1 MNIALR
7 CYILGLGL
15 LLSWRGQAQEL
26 REVDGK
32 KFRAHTVEAG
42 QTLFALSRHYAVPVD
57 ALLAANPAA
66 ASGLSIG
73 QVVLVP
79 LAAVNKKE
87 LRTAP
92 AMQAGELV
100 HRVSKKE
107 TLFGIARRYGVEL
120 ADLVS
125 RNPDLSA
132 GLQDG
137 GTVVIP
143 VVQVRDVPAATIA
156 PATATDATMHL
167 VLPGETLFA
176 LGQKY
181 GVPTDSILAHNGGL
195 QAGLKA
201 GQYVRI
207 PAPPK
212 APAPASTE
220 TGTKRERYRIG
231 LLLPLALEANDSVH
245 RADPNR
251 KGLYEVTS
259 IAAQFQC
266 GVRMALDSLAGQGL
280 RAEVLVYDIGEDAG
294 TWGPVLRKQEIRD
307 IDLFLGP
314 FHRSAIDQL
323 AAVTRGGHIVC
334 PVPQTNKLILGHPS
348 VSKVLSGRP
357 DQVQHLARY
366 AVSKYARENI
376 LLLRPDIASEKEL
389 QAQMLRALQEAL
401 RDRPDGLRD
410 SVLIARPGKKEIT
423 DLTRQLDPFR
433 ENILLVPSED
443 VEFVSGLITKLAPLQ
458 GKYKIKVFGLA
469 AWNSMEVIEPADL
482 DRLNVHVPAATFI
495 DYDDP
500 RVQHF
505 VRTFRERFTADAG
518 PYAFLGFDIAYFYG
532 SALLQEGR
540 DFEERFGLVSTQPLH
555 MGFRMKRMGQE
566 NGFGNEST
574 VVLEYR
580 DLGLHRVR

>member
-1 MNIALR
+1 MSAAVRWCAL
-7 CYILGLGL
+7 GFGL
-15 LLSWRGQAQEL
+15 LLMRPILAQDV

-92 AMQAGELV
+92 ALQAGELV
-100 HRVSKKE
+100 HRVAKKE
-107 TLFGIARRYGVEL
+107 TLYGIAKRYGVDL
-120 ADLVS
+120 ADVMA
-125 RNPDLSA
+125 RNPELSA

-143 VVQVRDVPAATIA
+143 VVQVRDVSAATIA
-156 PATATDATMHL
+156 PATSSDATMHL
-167 VLPGETLFA
+167 VQVGETLFA
-176 LGQKY
+176 LGQRY
-181 GVPTDSILAHNGGL
+181 GMPPDSIVAHNGGL
-195 QAGLKA
+195 PAGLKA

-212 APAPASTE
+212 VVVVEPAE
-220 TGTKRERYRIG
+220 TKKAERYRIG
-231 LLLPLALEANDSVH
+231 LLLPLALDANDSVH
-245 RADPNR
+245 KADPNR

-259 IAAQFQC
+259 IAAQFHC
-266 GVRMALDSLAGQGL
+266 GVRMALDSLADQGL
-280 RAEVLVYDIGEDAG
+280 RAEVLVYDLGEDAR

-323 AAVTRGGHIVC
+323 AATARGGHIVC
-334 PVPQTNKLILGHPS
+334 PVPQSNKLILGHRS

-357 DQVQHLARY
+357 DQLQHLARY
-366 AVSKYARENI
+366 AASTYARENI
-376 LLLRPDIASEKEL
+376 VLLRPDIPSEKEL

-401 RDRPDGLRD
+401 RDRPDRLRD
-410 SVLIARPGKKEIT
+410 SVLVARPGQK
-423 DLTRQLDPFR
+423 DLGNLTQRLDPLR
-433 ENILLVPSED
+433 ENIIMVPSED
-443 VEFVSGLITKLAPLQ
+443 VEFVSGLITKLIPMQ
-458 GKYKIKVFGLA
+458 GKFRIKVFGLA
-469 AWNSMEVIEPADL
+469 AWNSMEVIEPGDL
-482 DRLNVHVPAATFI
+482 DKLHVHVPMATFV
-495 DYDDP
+495 DYEDP
-500 RVQHF
+500 RVQRF
-505 VRTFRERFTADAG
+505 VRAFRERFTADAG

-532 SALLQEGR
+532 TALMQEGR
-540 DFEERFGLVSTQPLH
+540 SFEERFDAVATQPLH
-555 MGFRMKRMGQE
+555 MGFRLKRMGQE
-566 NGFGNEST
+566 NGFGNESS